1 MWALNVKAGGPCL
14 TPIRPAPATRARTPL
29 AAVGNGKTVPLSAW
43 RRRGPAAR
51 PLVAVRAS
59 GRRGDVGAGAS
70 DDEEAKSKASSSGE
84 ALSVEY
90 LMFWCS

>member
-1 MWALNVKAGGPCL
+1 
-14 TPIRPAPATRARTPL
+14 
-29 AAVGNGKTVPLSAW
+29 
-43 RRRGPAAR
+43 
-51 PLVAVRAS
+51 VAVRAS